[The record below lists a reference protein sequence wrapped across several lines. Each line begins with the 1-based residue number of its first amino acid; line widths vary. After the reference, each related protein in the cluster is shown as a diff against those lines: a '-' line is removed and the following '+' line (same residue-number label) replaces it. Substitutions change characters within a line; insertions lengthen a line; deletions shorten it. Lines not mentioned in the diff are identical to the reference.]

1 MTPLPTN
8 LPASALPFR
17 RISARVEKALAA
29 NPCVVLTGP
38 RQTGKTTLARE
49 IASRQPGSVYLDC
62 ERPSDLARLADPEF
76 FLAAHA
82 GHLVVLDEVQR
93 VPNLFAVLRS
103 IIDDDRRNGRF
114 LLLGPASPE
123 LIGMSAESLAG
134 RASVHEL
141 APFDISEVSRS
152 AEDTTRL
159 WLRGGFPLSYLA
171 ETREASLIWRED
183 FIRLFLERDL
193 PQLGIGVPAPH
204 LRRFWTMLAHHQG
217 QIWNAAQFAQAFGMS
232 SMTMKRYLGILEG
245 AGVMRVL
252 QPFAGNLKKR
262 LVKAPRTYIRDSG
275 LLHALLGLGT
285 RDAVLGHPLAGAS
298 WEGFVIEQI
307 ANLAPRGAQI
317 SFFRTSAGAEL
328 DLVVEKGARRFVF
341 EVKLSS
347 APSVSKG
354 FWLAREDVEAEHA
367 FVVAPVASSYPLAK
381 GVEVIP
387 AERIAELFVE
397 GAGANGN
404 A

>member
-1 MTPLPTN
+1 MHKSSTIGRPNSPR
-8 LPASALPFR
+8 FR
-17 RISARVEKALAA
+17 RVAARVENALAT

-49 IASRQPGSVYLDC
+49 IASRRAGSVYLDC
-62 ERPSDLARLADPEF
+62 ERPSDLARLADPEL

-82 GHLVVLDEVQR
+82 GSLVVLDEVQR
-93 VPNLFAVLRS
+93 VPNLFTVLRS

-114 LLLGPASPE
+114 LLLGSASPD

-141 APFDISEVSRS
+141 AAFDIAEVSTS
-152 AEDTTRL
+152 ADETTRL
-159 WLRGGFPLSYLA
+159 WVRGGFPLSYLA
-171 ETREASLIWRED
+171 ETAADSLRWRED

-193 PQLGIGVPAPH
+193 PQLGIGVPSAH

-217 QIWNAAQFAQAFGMS
+217 QIWNASQFAQAFGMT
-232 SMTMKRYLGILEG
+232 SMTMQRYLGILEG
-245 AGVMRVL
+245 AGVMRVV

-275 LLHALLGLGT
+275 LLHALLGLDS
-285 RDAVLGHPLAGAS
+285 RDAVLGNPIAGAS
-298 WEGFVIEQI
+298 WEGFIVEQI

-317 SFFRTSAGAEL
+317 CFFRTSAGAEL
-328 DLVVEKGARRFVF
+328 DLVVEKGARRIAF
-341 EVKLSS
+341 EIKLSS
-347 APSVSKG
+347 APTVSKG
-354 FWLAREDVEAEHA
+354 FWLARDDVAAEHV

-381 GVEVIP
+381 GVDVIP
-387 AERIAELFVE
+387 PERIRELFL
-397 GAGANGN
+397 AGV
-404 A
+404 

>member
-1 MTPLPTN
+1 MNKPSTIGRPNSPRV
-8 LPASALPFR
+8 R
-17 RISARVEKALAA
+17 RVAARIENALAT

-49 IASRQPGSVYLDC
+49 IASRRAGSIYLDC
-62 ERPSDLARLADPEF
+62 ERPSDIARLADPEL

-82 GHLVVLDEVQR
+82 GSLVVLDEVQR
-93 VPNLFAVLRS
+93 VPNLFAGLRS

-114 LLLGPASPE
+114 LLLGSASPD

-141 APFDISEVSRS
+141 AAFDIAEVSTS
-152 AEDTTRL
+152 ADETMRL

-171 ETREASLIWRED
+171 GTAADSLRWRED

-193 PQLGIGVPAPH
+193 PQLGIGVPSAH

-217 QIWNAAQFAQAFGMS
+217 QIWNASQFAQAFGMT
-232 SMTMKRYLGILEG
+232 SMTMQRYLGILEG
-245 AGVMRVL
+245 AGVMRVV

-275 LLHALLGLGT
+275 LLHALLGLDS
-285 RDAVLGHPLAGAS
+285 RDAVLGNPIAGAS
-298 WEGFVIEQI
+298 WEGFIVEQI
-307 ANLAPRGAQI
+307 VNLAPRGAQI
-317 SFFRTSAGAEL
+317 CLFRTSAGAEL
-328 DLVVEKGARRFVF
+328 DLVVEKGARRIAF
-341 EVKLSS
+341 EIKLSS
-347 APSVSKG
+347 APTVSKG
-354 FWLAREDVEAEHA
+354 FWLARDDIAAEHV

-381 GVEVIP
+381 GVDVIP
-387 AERIAELFVE
+387 PERIRELFL
-397 GAGANGN
+397 AGV
-404 A
+404 

>member
-1 MTPLPTN
+1 MIGRPNSPR
-8 LPASALPFR
+8 FR
-17 RISARVEKALAA
+17 RVATQIENALAT

-49 IASRQPGSVYLDC
+49 IASRRAGSVYLDC
-62 ERPSDLARLADPEF
+62 ERPSDLARLADPEL

-82 GHLVVLDEVQR
+82 GSLVVLDEVQR
-93 VPNLFAVLRS
+93 VPNLFTVLRS

-114 LLLGPASPE
+114 LLLGSASPD

-141 APFDISEVSRS
+141 AAFDIAEVSTS
-152 AEDTTRL
+152 ADETTRL
-159 WLRGGFPLSYLA
+159 WVRGGFPLSYLA
-171 ETREASLIWRED
+171 ETAADSLRWRED

-193 PQLGIGVPAPH
+193 PQLGIGVPSAH

-217 QIWNAAQFAQAFGMS
+217 QIWNASQFAQAFGMT
-232 SMTMKRYLGILEG
+232 SMTMQRYLGILEG
-245 AGVMRVL
+245 AGVMRVV

-275 LLHALLGLGT
+275 LLHALLGLDS
-285 RDAVLGHPLAGAS
+285 RDAVLGNPIAGAS
-298 WEGFVIEQI
+298 WEGFIVEQI

-317 SFFRTSAGAEL
+317 CFFRTSAGAEL
-328 DLVVEKGARRFVF
+328 DLVVEKGARRIAF
-341 EVKLSS
+341 EIKLSS
-347 APSVSKG
+347 APTVSKG
-354 FWLAREDVEAEHA
+354 FWLARDDVAAEHV

-381 GVEVIP
+381 GVDVIP
-387 AERIAELFVE
+387 PERIRELFL
-397 GAGANGN
+397 AGV
-404 A
+404 

>member
-1 MTPLPTN
+1 MNKLSTIERPNSPR
-8 LPASALPFR
+8 FR
-17 RISARVEKALAA
+17 RVAARVENALAT

-49 IASRQPGSVYLDC
+49 IASRRAGSVYLDC
-62 ERPSDLARLADPEF
+62 ERPSDLARLADPEL

-82 GHLVVLDEVQR
+82 GSLVVLDEVQR

-114 LLLGPASPE
+114 LLLGSASKD

-141 APFDISEVSRS
+141 AAFDIAEVSTS
-152 AEDTTRL
+152 ADETTRL
-159 WLRGGFPLSYLA
+159 WVRGGFPLSYLA
-171 ETREASLIWRED
+171 ETAADSLRWRED

-193 PQLGIGVPAPH
+193 PQLGIGVPSAH

-217 QIWNAAQFAQAFGMS
+217 QIWNASQFAQAFGMT
-232 SMTMKRYLGILEG
+232 SMTMQRYLGILEG
-245 AGVMRVL
+245 AGVMRVV

-275 LLHALLGLGT
+275 LLHALLGLDS
-285 RDAVLGHPLAGAS
+285 RDAVLGNPIAGAS
-298 WEGFVIEQI
+298 WEGFIVEQI

-317 SFFRTSAGAEL
+317 CFFRTSAGAEL
-328 DLVVEKGARRFVF
+328 DLVVEKGARRIAF
-341 EVKLSS
+341 EIKLSS
-347 APSVSKG
+347 APTVSKG
-354 FWLAREDVEAEHA
+354 FWLARDDVAAEHV

-381 GVEVIP
+381 GVDVIP
-387 AERIAELFVE
+387 PERIRELFL
-397 GAGANGN
+397 AGV
-404 A
+404 

>member
-1 MTPLPTN
+1 MNKSSKIEQPHSPR
-8 LPASALPFR
+8 FR
-17 RISARVEKALAA
+17 RVAALVENALAA

-49 IASRQPGSVYLDC
+49 IASRRAGSIYLDC
-62 ERPSDLARLADPEF
+62 ERPSDLARLADPEL

-82 GHLVVLDEVQR
+82 GSLVVLDEVQR

-114 LLLGPASPE
+114 LLLGSASPD

-141 APFDISEVSRS
+141 AAFDIAEVSTS
-152 AEDTTRL
+152 ADETSRL
-159 WLRGGFPLSYLA
+159 WVRGGFPLSYLA
-171 ETREASLIWRED
+171 ETAADSLRWRED

-193 PQLGIGVPAPH
+193 PQLGIGVPSAH

-217 QIWNAAQFAQAFGMS
+217 QIWNASQFAQAFGMT
-232 SMTMKRYLGILEG
+232 SMTMQRYLGILEG
-245 AGVMRVL
+245 AGVMRVV

-275 LLHALLGLGT
+275 LLHALLGLDS
-285 RDAVLGHPLAGAS
+285 RDAVLGNPIAGAS
-298 WEGFVIEQI
+298 WEGFIVEQI

-317 SFFRTSAGAEL
+317 CFFRTSAGAEL
-328 DLVVEKGARRFVF
+328 DLVVEKGGRRIAF
-341 EVKLSS
+341 EIKLSS
-347 APSVSKG
+347 APTVSKG
-354 FWLAREDVEAEHA
+354 FWLARDDVAAEHV

-381 GVEVIP
+381 GVDVIP
-387 AERIAELFVE
+387 PERIRELFL
-397 GAGANGN
+397 AGV
-404 A
+404 

>member
-1 MTPLPTN
+1 MHKSSTIGRPNSPR
-8 LPASALPFR
+8 FR
-17 RISARVEKALAA
+17 RVAARVENALAT

-49 IASRQPGSVYLDC
+49 IASRRAGSVYLDC
-62 ERPSDLARLADPEF
+62 ERPSDLARLADPEL

-82 GHLVVLDEVQR
+82 GSLVVLDEVQR
-93 VPNLFAVLRS
+93 VPNLFTVLRS

-114 LLLGPASPE
+114 LLLGSASPD

-141 APFDISEVSRS
+141 AAFDIAEVSTS
-152 AEDTTRL
+152 ADETTRL
-159 WLRGGFPLSYLA
+159 WVRGGFPLSFLA
-171 ETREASLIWRED
+171 ETAADSLRWRED

-193 PQLGIGVPAPH
+193 PQLGIGVPSAH

-217 QIWNAAQFAQAFGMS
+217 QIWNASQFAQAFGMT
-232 SMTMKRYLGILEG
+232 SMTMQRYLGILEG
-245 AGVMRVL
+245 AGVMRVV

-275 LLHALLGLGT
+275 LLHALLGLDS
-285 RDAVLGHPLAGAS
+285 RDAVLGNPIAGAS
-298 WEGFVIEQI
+298 WEGFIVEQI

-317 SFFRTSAGAEL
+317 CFFRTSAGAEL
-328 DLVVEKGARRFVF
+328 DLVVEKGARRIAF
-341 EVKLSS
+341 EIKLSS
-347 APSVSKG
+347 APTVSKG
-354 FWLAREDVEAEHA
+354 FWLARDDVAAEHV

-381 GVEVIP
+381 GVDVIP
-387 AERIAELFVE
+387 PERIRELFL
-397 GAGANGN
+397 AGV
-404 A
+404 